1 MRRKDLTFNE
11 KDKSVFYDGEKI
23 DLLVYTGA
31 VDELFHLSC
40 GELPYRSLDIRY
52 DWYDVDR
59 KLPEAI
65 TSYPQAKGYTRKTE
79 YKFMM
84 YDIKRTIGT
93 VIATEYPIAY
103 VKDGTKVP
111 FYPVITEETKQIY
124 ASYQKKAQQYKNIF
138 CVVVWQNS
146 AIIIWM
152 IVFCMLLIYLM
163 KLKEEFTVDKTDEFY
178 KINGATIKSKIK

>member
-1 MRRKDLTFNE
+1 M
-11 KDKSVFYDGEKI
+11 
-23 DLLVYTGA
+23 
-31 VDELFHLSC
+31 
-40 GELPYRSLDIRY
+40 PYRSLDIRY

-138 CVVVWQNS
+138 LCGRL
-146 AIIIWM
+146 A
-152 IVFCMLLIYLM
+152 
-163 KLKEEFTVDKTDEFY
+163 EFRYYNMDDCILHAFDIFNE
-178 KINGATIKSKIK
+178 IKRRVYCG